1 MSDDFAAPI
10 KGIIKALD
18 AGIKLT
24 KRVARSAS
32 DGPSNLI
39 YISELAQNL
48 QKNLEKTSQAIADA
62 YRDAV
67 GSYGEDFAKALME
80 DGE

>member
-1 MSDDFAAPI
+1 MSDDFAAPV

-24 KRVARSAS
+24 RRVSKSATN
-32 DGPSNLI
+32 GPENYK
-39 YISELAQNL
+39 YISELAGNL
-48 QKNLEKTSQAIADA
+48 QRNLERSSQAIADA

-67 GSYGEDFAKALME
+67 GSCGEDFAKALME